1 MAMGMDVKQKIAKS
15 LEKLLKKKNFD
26 DITVINIVEESG
38 ISKATFYRY
47 FKDKYAVVEYEC
59 EKSIM
64 FFDSD
69 IEVNPNLLHNMHKNL
84 FEYIYLKKDF
94 YSSVVKIYGQNSFV
108 EIFTQSGVKIFFSV
122 YNKKHDEIPEELKKI
137 TELYC
142 YGFAMIVQNWI
153 LQGFK
158 KSPEY
163 MSQITYACIPESIK
177 KYL

>member
-69 IEVNPNLLHNMHKNL
+69 IEVNPNLLHNMHKN
-84 FEYIYLKKDF
+84 
-94 YSSVVKIYGQNSFV
+94 
-108 EIFTQSGVKIFFSV
+108 
-122 YNKKHDEIPEELKKI
+122 
-137 TELYC
+137 
-142 YGFAMIVQNWI
+142 
-153 LQGFK
+153 
-158 KSPEY
+158 
-163 MSQITYACIPESIK
+163 
-177 KYL
+177 